1 MTRREHLFLLETS
14 SREVFRGASQIGVM
28 SRNGPPG
35 IIALISVGDPLNIK
49 MESSSENHVTSW
61 LDPLLSYY
69 FRVPQKQEDWL
80 LLR

>member
-1 MTRREHLFLLETS
+1 MTRSEHLFLLETS

-28 SRNGPPG
+28 SHKGPPREN
-35 IIALISVGDPLNIK
+35 SFVGDPLNIK

-61 LDPLLSYY
+61 LDSLLSYY
-69 FRVPQKQEDWL
+69 FRVPQKREDWL